1 LTIAVS
7 GVHIAPVIAGAIMR
21 NWTVSV
27 MMATSVLAMAGV
39 CPAAPKVGEPAPDF
53 TVTTFGGQTVKLA
66 DLRGDVVVLNFWATW
81 CGPCRQELPMLE
93 TAFEAYNKYG
103 FQVLAIATEDSFPR
117 DKLRPL
123 ASHLKIPFIRRMK
136 GPYRFLDA
144 LPTNYIIDRS
154 GKLVYANAGA
164 FDLDS
169 FNDIVIPLLKE
180 AIPAPPATAAAPT
193 TAQAASKPGTG

>member
-1 LTIAVS
+1 MRKRLVW
-7 GVHIAPVIAGAIMR
+7 AIM
-21 NWTVSV
+21 
-27 MMATSVLAMAGV
+27 AMTAVAASGA
-39 CPAAPKVGEPAPDF
+39 CPAAPHVGETAPDF

-66 DLRGDVVVLNFWATW
+66 DLRGDVIVLNFWATW
-81 CGPCRQELPMLE
+81 CSPCRRELPMLE

-103 FQVLAIATEDSFPR
+103 FQVLAIATEDSVPQ

-123 ASHLKIPFIRRMK
+123 ASHLKIPFVRRIK

-154 GKLVYANAGA
+154 GKLVYARAGA

-169 FNDIVIPLLKE
+169 LNGIVIPLLKE
-180 AIPAPPATAAAPT
+180 PIPAPPATAAAPT
-193 TAQAASKPGTG
+193 TAEATSNPSVGL